1 MENTPLVQRLISEV
15 GEPAAKIILRK
26 FYAQPENIA
35 AFAELFPAHIP
46 SKAPP
51 FHLALYSE
59 YTKLTGMFGAAA
71 PRGFSKSTIT
81 DLVFLAWVALNVKRH
96 FVPLISDTFTQATMF
111 LDALKEEMETN
122 EQIKWLYG
130 DVRGP
135 EWSAEALIIW
145 GINANGRREQM
156 KIIAKGAGMKVRG
169 LKFRSYRPDLII
181 IDDLENDELV
191 ESPERRKKL
200 KNWLIKGVLPALAK
214 DIGCVIM
221 IGTILHRDSLLSNII
236 NGKDQFAGWR
246 RLRYQ
251 AISEEGISLWPERFT
266 ITYLVG
272 MRDDPNHPLYLG
284 PIAFSQEMQNVPI
297 SEEDQ
302 IIKPEWLTKPFHLA
316 DTMQRWASQNAIQE
330 NVLAEWLAAT
340 FKNIFSAVDPAIS
353 EKTSA
358 DYWAMA
364 TIGITKAC
372 PVCEGNPEGHILQLD
387 MVRMR
392 EGDPLKQ
399 VGVVLDQYGQW
410 KQDKIRV
417 EAVAYQAGLATL
429 TKNEGAKRSLYPPL
443 NPFRPDKDKTR
454 RAIIV
459 SATFAGMLVHLRADH
474 PLYQVLKEEI
484 ESFPQAEHDD
494 MFDALMAS
502 MEDVTHTRRAR
513 TFGNKPA
520 GW

>member
-1 MENTPLVQRLISEV
+1 MEHTSLIEKLIAEV
-15 GEPAAKIILRK
+15 GEAQAKIILRK

-35 AFAELFPAHIP
+35 AFSELFPAHIQ
-46 SKAPP
+46 SKPP
-51 FHLALYSE
+51 AFHLELYRE
-59 YTKLTGMFGAAA
+59 YTGLTGMFGAAA

-81 DLVFLAWVALNVKRH
+81 DLVFLAWIALNVKRH

-111 LDALKEEMETN
+111 LDALKEEMESN
-122 EQIKWLYG
+122 EQVKWLYG

-145 GINANGRREQM
+145 GTNEHGGREQM
-156 KIIAKGAGMKVRG
+156 KIIAKGAGMKIRG
-169 LKFRSYRPDLII
+169 NKFRSYRPDLII

-221 IGTILHRDSLLSNII
+221 IGTVLHRDSLLANII
-236 NGKDQFAGWR
+236 KGKDQFAGWR
-246 RLRYQ
+246 RRRYQ
-251 AISEEGISLWPERFT
+251 AIGDEGASLWPDRFT
-266 ITYLVG
+266 VDYLVG
-272 MRDDPNHPLYLG
+272 MRDNPSHPLYLG
-284 PIAFSQEMQNVPI
+284 PIAFSQEMQNIPI

-302 IIKPEWLTKPFHLA
+302 IIKPEWLERTYNLQEV
-316 DTMQRWASQNAIQE
+316 MQRWATQGNITE
-330 NVLAEWLAAT
+330 NVMVEWLTFT

-364 TIGITKAC
+364 TVGIAKAC
-372 PVCEGNPEGHILQLD
+372 PICDGNPEGHILQLD

-399 VGVVLDQYGQW
+399 VAVVLDQYAQW

-443 NPFRPDKDKTR
+443 HPFKPDKDKTR

-459 SATFAGMLVHLRADH
+459 SATFAGMLVHLRSDH
-474 PLYQVLKEEI
+474 PLANILKEEI

-502 MEDVTHTRRAR
+502 MEDVTHIRRTRVF
-513 TFGNKPA
+513 TNKPA